1 MRRYRQLEQR
11 NLSIYG
17 VANPF
22 PVPQVIAPTGD
33 VTLTAGTE
41 VLIATTTAIIA
52 PAGQD
57 AYPWCYGCLILTL
70 GAAAPSAL
78 VLAMRFNGGAD
89 ILTQTVAVGLLVNLA
104 VLAIPVFFV
113 GANSGANF
121 AGAGKVIEITGKAT
135 TQAATATKVGTQLV
149 VGIGQGPDA

>member
-1 MRRYRQLEQR
+1 
-11 NLSIYG
+11 LSIYG

-57 AYPWCYGCLILTL
+57 AYPFCWGSVILL
-70 GAAAPSAL
+70 MGGAAATAL

-89 ILTQTVAVGLLVNLA
+89 ILTYTVAPALLANSATIQVPLFLVGS
-104 VLAIPVFFV
+104 
-113 GANSGANF
+113 NSGANF
-121 AGAGKVIEITGKAT
+121 SGAGKVIEITGKAT
-135 TQAATATKVGTQLV
+135 TNAATAKQVGTSLA
-149 VGIGQGPDA
+149 VGIMQGPDA

>member
-1 MRRYRQLEQR
+1 
-11 NLSIYG
+11 LSIYG

-33 VTLTAGTE
+33 VTLTADTE

-57 AYPWCYGCLILTL
+57 AYPWAWGTIALLM
-70 GAAAPSAL
+70 GVAASTAL

-89 ILTQTVAVGLLVNLA
+89 ILTYTVAPALLVNSA
-104 VLAIPVFFV
+104 TIQIPIFLI
-113 GANSGANF
+113 GSNSGANF
-121 AGAGKVIEITGKAT
+121 SGAGKVIEITGKAT
-135 TQAATATKVGTQLV
+135 TNAATAKQVGSSIV
-149 VGIGQGPDA
+149 VGLSQGPDA